1 MNDEGIGI
9 AGWLLADLTLVLALI
24 FLALV
29 PGRPAAQEPSVEP
42 PVITDIGCRP
52 ADPDAAMPVVTCKP
66 IVEGEVRAYEWK
78 VSERGTLESAPD
90 AETLTA
96 EFDGA
101 GWVRLAVSNE
111 GGETYEL
118 YDVIPPT
125 PTPEP
130 TPESGLL
137 QADFRFDQLVLSGI
151 GSGPVSGDEIAGA
164 RVREKL
170 RKEQEDTKDI
180 DIDDFA
186 VRAAR
191 SDQEQEYLTAEE
203 LLQRLTAKEL
213 LQRRQNEGYRIALIE
228 TFSHSTG
235 GDGTHIQ
242 LSKDVNEAFFEYLR
256 GRNSPPDRCIFLND
270 DVSDD
275 WTANY
280 RDRTNLARGSS
291 RINLYFVLEPE
302 AACDSSP

>member
-29 PGRPAAQEPSVEP
+29 PGRPAAQATPEPSVEP
-42 PVITDIGCRP
+42 PVIAAIGCSH
-52 ADPDAAMPVVTCKP
+52 DPDEAMPVVTCKP
-66 IVEGEVRAYEWK
+66 DVEGEETLEWE
-78 VSERGTLESAPD
+78 VSERGAADALNALTLR
-90 AETLTA
+90 A
-96 EFDGA
+96 EFAGA
-101 GWVRLAVSNE
+101 GWVRLFASNE
-111 GGETYEL
+111 GGTTDKTYP
-118 YDVIPPT
+118 VIPPT

-170 RKEQEDTKDI
+170 RKEQEDTKDV

-186 VRAAR
+186 V
-191 SDQEQEYLTAEE
+191 LTAEE
-203 LLQRLTAKEL
+203 LLQK
-213 LQRRQNEGYRIALIE
+213 RQNEGYRIALIE

-256 GRNSPPDRCIFLND
+256 GRSNPPDRCIFLND

-275 WTANY
+275 WAANY
-280 RDRTNLARGSS
+280 RDRTSLARGSS
-291 RINLYFVLEPE
+291 RINLYFVLEPD
-302 AACDSSP
+302 AACDPSP

>member
-29 PGRPAAQEPSVEP
+29 PGRPAAQEPVVKP
-42 PVITDIGCRP
+42 PVIAAIGCDHT
-52 ADPDAAMPVVTCKP
+52 AEAMPVVTCKP
-66 IVEGEVRAYEWK
+66 DIKGEVLAYEWE
-78 VSERGTLESAPD
+78 VSAGGTPEGALDAP
-90 AETLTA
+90 TLTA
-96 EFDGA
+96 AFAGA
-101 GWVRLAVSNE
+101 GWVRLVASNE
-111 GGETYEL
+111 GGETDEM

-170 RKEQEDTKDI
+170 RKEQEDTKDV

-191 SDQEQEYLTAEE
+191 SDQEQEYLTV
-203 LLQRLTAKEL
+203 KEL
-213 LQRRQNEGYRIALIE
+213 LQKRQNEGYRIALIE

-242 LSKDVNEAFFEYLR
+242 LSKDANEAFFEYLR

-291 RINLYFVLEPE
+291 RINLYFVLEPD
-302 AACDSSP
+302 AACDPSP